1 VHVLD
6 LAVMLPAVA
15 ASGILL
21 WRRHPIAPVL
31 AVLVLFHMLTLGLAL
46 LSMNAFIVASG
57 GEIDPSEPVLWGAIT
72 GISAAWLVATGRR
85 YRPPSGAWLRPR
97 IWEAVRQPQPPAPR

>member
-1 VHVLD
+1 
-6 LAVMLPAVA
+6 VA
-15 ASGILL
+15 LSTV
-21 WRRHPIAPVL
+21 APVL

-72 GISAAWLVATGRR
+72 GISVAWLVGIGRR
-85 YRPPSGAWLRPR
+85 YRAPSGAWLRPR
-97 IWEAVRQPQPPAPR
+97 IWEAVPRSQPPTPR